1 MKSQTYTI
9 AAFPLNVIVLP
20 GEEIMLKIFES
31 SYKQLVNE
39 CIRHKLTF
47 GIPYLHQGLI
57 TGVGSEV
64 EITSVVGGIHRQDM
78 LIKVKGKS
86 LFNTL
91 DFFPELPNKL
101 YGGAIAEVM
110 TNDFETQNPEI
121 AVKVKMLKLNITPKL
136 GTLIVDQSMNM
147 LDIAKV
153 LALKSEDKFRLIT
166 ARSKAAKEQFLIRQ
180 LHFIEAIRLQE
191 VQLDNNFLLN

>member
-1 MKSQTYTI
+1 
-9 AAFPLNVIVLP
+9 
-20 GEEIMLKIFES
+20 
-31 SYKQLVNE
+31 
-39 CIRHKLTF
+39 
-47 GIPYLHQGLI
+47 
-57 TGVGSEV
+57 
-64 EITSVVGGIHRQDM
+64 
-78 LIKVKGKS
+78 
-86 LFNTL
+86 
-91 DFFPELPNKL
+91 
-101 YGGAIAEVM
+101 
-110 TNDFETQNPEI
+110 
-121 AVKVKMLKLNITPKL
+121 MLKLSITPKL